1 METVTNQNVDDDT
14 VDDAF
19 KEKPESLVFSENSS
33 VLLR

>member
-14 VDDAF
+14 VDDGF